1 MDGRKDDAGKPRPS
15 LVLDSM
21 ARAIARVVDVA
32 EYGARKYAPDNW
44 LQVPDGIKRYTDA
57 GLRHQQAHALGEVND
72 PESGLPH
79 LAHAAWCVLA
89 VLELQERQEMQEALG
104 VSVPARAADEQEKI
118 NAAMRELLGERVQA
132 GHSGAA
138 SRSVWRELS
147 PYLPCNSFRR
157 MVDAAEGAELTEVV
171 RQLRKCPDARTAM
184 DLHGLRVHRVGMGVR
199 CTAPDG
205 AELFTGLGPI
215 KGWAKA
221 GRRALR
227 AYAEAR
233 LGTANEELRQFVLI
247 NVKDP
252 RAYLTALREGLL
264 WVERRT
270 PGIISIRDRSKQK
283 LREIHGVDLAD
294 AWKRLRQMPDVD
306 RLMHQITARFLATG
320 GTRLRPA
327 TPKRVDGTEIG
338 GPENLGGVGGPLRTS
353 YVGEVRQVA
362 AAAEL
367 DAQLEELT
375 KAHPDRRFEQAR
387 RARKLTVRKDRFG
400 GVISVILLNVRS
412 AGMTV
417 TTAFAELANSRFI
430 DALLTEA
437 LKGVDHAV
445 AYWQDQLRKD
455 PICADGLMDGWLTVR
470 REGRAIRVRVDR
482 SRFVPLLAPLDT
494 YVAYHRSP
502 AALLAWVHNVRPRTP

>member
-32 EYGARKYAPDNW
+32 AFGARKYAPDNW
-44 LQVPDGIKRYTDA
+44 LQLPDGIKRYTDA
-57 GLRHQQAHALGEVND
+57 GLRHLQAHALGEVND
-72 PESGLPH
+72 SESGLPH

-89 VLELQERQEMQEALG
+89 VLELQERQEMQEAPG

-118 NAAMRELLGERVQA
+118 NAAMRELLRERVQA

-157 MVDAAEGAELTEVV
+157 MVDAAEGAELTEAV

-221 GRRALR
+221 GRCALR
-227 AYAEAR
+227 AYTESKRSGAA
-233 LGTANEELRQFVLI
+233 EELRKLILI

-252 RAYLTALREGLL
+252 RAYLTALDEGLL
-264 WVERRT
+264 WVERKT
-270 PGIISIRDRSKQK
+270 PGIISIKDRSKQK
-283 LREIHGVDLAD
+283 LREIHGTDLAD
-294 AWKRLRQMPDVD
+294 AWKRLRQMPDGD
-306 RLMHQITARFLATG
+306 RRMHQITARLPATG
-320 GTRLRPA
+320 GTRLRPPTPEQWA
-327 TPKRVDGTEIG
+327 T
-338 GPENLGGVGGPLRTS
+338 
-353 YVGEVRQVA
+353 
-362 AAAEL
+362 
-367 DAQLEELT
+367 
-375 KAHPDRRFEQAR
+375 
-387 RARKLTVRKDRFG
+387 
-400 GVISVILLNVRS
+400 
-412 AGMTV
+412 
-417 TTAFAELANSRFI
+417 LA
-430 DALLTEA
+430 EA
-437 LKGVDHAV
+437 LKGVDHGV
-445 AYWQDQLRKD
+445 AYWRDQLRKD

-482 SRFVPLLAPLDT
+482 GWFARMLVPLPLDT
-494 YVAYHRSP
+494 YVRYHRSP
-502 AALLAWVHNVRPRTP
+502 AALIKWVHDVRPCAP